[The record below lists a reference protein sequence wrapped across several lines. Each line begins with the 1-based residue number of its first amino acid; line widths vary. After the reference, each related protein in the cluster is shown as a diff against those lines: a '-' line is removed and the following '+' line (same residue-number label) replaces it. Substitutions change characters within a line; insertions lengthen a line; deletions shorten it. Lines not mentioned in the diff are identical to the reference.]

1 MSKVVTCALFLL
13 AFIFGNQS
21 IHHDVKCFVG
31 NWYIYKDTSVK
42 ETDKVYKEHYLSEKS
57 INTYSTILIMPYSY
71 FVRENKMYILSLS
84 KEDTIFIEKPKL
96 LNSNTLKIVFEEP
109 DYIILKRVIDSNK
122 LGDFVKQKIDK
133 KTYYP
138 SYLKRKNYWEKYG
151 MLPENGDFENPPKMN
166 KSSNPPGV
174 RL

>member
-1 MSKVVTCALFLL
+1 
-13 AFIFGNQS
+13 
-21 IHHDVKCFVG
+21 
-31 NWYIYKDTSVK
+31 
-42 ETDKVYKEHYLSEKS
+42 
-57 INTYSTILIMPYSY
+57 
-71 FVRENKMYILSLS
+71 
-84 KEDTIFIEKPKL
+84 L

-122 LGDFVKQKIDK
+122 LGDFVKQKIDE